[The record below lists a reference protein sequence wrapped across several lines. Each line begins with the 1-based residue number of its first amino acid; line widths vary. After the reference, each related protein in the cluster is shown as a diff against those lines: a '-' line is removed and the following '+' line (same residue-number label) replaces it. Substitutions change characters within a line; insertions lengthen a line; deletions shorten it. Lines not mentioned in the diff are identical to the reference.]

1 MDGFDETRVGFVW
14 WFFLKKFWEK
24 NKVEYGE
31 CGFCVLGAT
40 NGWGNRVW
48 VREKWEHSLDVRI
61 LTYCWW
67 RLVVIIRIGILL
79 LPSRLRFCCHC
90 QDLVIDIWDLLLRL
104 LVLMKTRS
112 YCCYRDLYVTIKILH
127 WDNFCWWRWVFV
139 VDILLCC
146 HWSCY
151 QYIETSNSYGFFFLV
166 CGKERLRLCLNV
178 EDFLNF

>member
-14 WFFLKKFWEK
+14 WFFFFNLEKKKGRIWWMWVLCPWANKWE
-24 NKVEYGE
+24 
-31 CGFCVLGAT
+31 
-40 NGWGNRVW
+40 
-48 VREKWEHSLDVRI
+48 RERGEHSLDVGI

-67 RLVVIIRIGILL
+67 RLVVIIRIWILL

-112 YCCYRDLYVTIKILH
+112 YCCYRDLYVTIRILH
-127 WDNFCWWRWVFV
+127 WDNFCSWRWVFV

-151 QYIETSNSYGFFFLV
+151 QYI
-166 CGKERLRLCLNV
+166 
-178 EDFLNF
+178 